1 MFYFQIESIFLFISY
16 YLSGIF
22 MCDVEMNLTRVLLN
36 PILYDKSVRP
46 ARTHT
51 DVTNISFDLSLAQ
64 LIDVDEKNQI
74 ITTNQ
79 WLTMTWLDPKL
90 TWNPSEWDNVSL
102 LHIKYD
108 KVWLPDIV
116 LYNNA
121 DNLAS
126 LSQISTNVMV
136 SFDGTITWLST
147 GIFRSSCAVDVRYFP
162 FDEQNCSLKFA
173 SWTYDSARIDLSQK
187 TNIGDLSNF
196 MANSEWE
203 IVKLHVKKNV
213 VTYSCCPESFPDLTY
228 IVQMRRRPLF
238 YVFNMILPCFLIT
251 TVAFLGFCVPSDS
264 GEKVSIGVTTL
275 LSMTVFLMLVTD
287 SMPPNSESLPLIG
300 IYYFSAII
308 IVSIATAMSVASLNL
323 YHYGKTY
330 RHPVPKWTARLFF
343 IIIPK
348 LLFMNIELPMN
359 WQDRRNSL
367 LQCMSST
374 KFPLKPKTKK
384 KQIKTFNK
392 ATMNKHEY
400 TNKAT
405 VTHNGKM
412 TLYEDPIEREPTT
425 ATTSLTYS
433 DNFQPFEFLSSPPLI
448 LRSYT
453 SFQTSTNSTTKQKQK
468 YPEKETFNNLT
479 ESTNKSTNNLIQSAD
494 YIHRL
499 VEQNERRYEQ
509 QEHNSAIE
517 HEWQILS
524 RVVDRL
530 LVFVFLISNILVFY
544 IIFRQAPHLRL
555 K

>member
-1 MFYFQIESIFLFISY
+1 
-16 YLSGIF
+16 
-22 MCDVEMNLTRVLLN
+22 MCDVEMNLTRALLN
-36 PILYDKSVRP
+36 PIVYDKSVRP
-46 ARTHT
+46 AVSHT

-79 WLTMTWLDPKL
+79 WLTMSWLDPKL
-90 TWNPSEWDNVSL
+90 TWNPLEWDNVSL

-108 KVWLPDIV
+108 KIWLPDIV

-136 SFDGTITWLST
+136 SSDGMVTWLST
-147 GIFRSSCAVDVRYFP
+147 GIFRSSCAVDVRFFP

-173 SWTYDSARIDLSQK
+173 SWTYDSARIDLAQK

-203 IVKLHVKKNV
+203 IIKLHVKKSV
-213 VTYSCCPESFPDLTY
+213 VKYSCCPETFPDLTY
-228 IVQMRRRPLF
+228 VVQMRRRPLF

-264 GEKVSIGVTTL
+264 GEKVQIGVTTL

-323 YHYGKTY
+323 YHHGKHNP
-330 RHPVPKWTARLFF
+330 HPVPKWLARIFF
-343 IIIPK
+343 IIVPK
-348 LLFMNIELPMN
+348 LLFMKIELPTN
-359 WQDRRNSL
+359 WQVRRSSL
-367 LQCMSST
+367 LKCMSSSPT
-374 KFPLKPKTKK
+374 KTKK
-384 KQIKTFNK
+384 KQTKQPPNK
-392 ATMNKHEY
+392 YLANKY
-400 TNKAT
+400 DCTNKNNILQ
-405 VTHNGKM
+405 NGKM
-412 TLYEDPIEREPTT
+412 TLYEDSVENDPTI
-425 ATTSLTYS
+425 ATSSLTYS
-433 DNFQPFEFLSSPPLI
+433 DNLHSCDFYTSPPLI

-453 SFQTSTNSTTKQKQK
+453 SFQSSTNSSNKQQHHQQQQQQQK
-468 YPEKETFNNLT
+468 FNDKDNQNYLH
-479 ESTNKSTNNLIQSAD
+479 ESSNRITNNLKSSID

-509 QEHNSAIE
+509 QERLTTVGQ
-517 HEWQILS
+517 EWQILS

-530 LVFVFLISNILVFY
+530 LVFVFLVSNMLVFF
-544 IIFRQAPHLRL
+544 IIFRQAPLLRL

>member
-1 MFYFQIESIFLFISY
+1 MN
-16 YLSGIF
+16 
-22 MCDVEMNLTRVLLN
+22 MCDVEMNLTRTLLD
-36 PILYDKSVRP
+36 PIVYDKTVRP
-46 ARTHT
+46 ARVHT
-51 DVTNISFDLSLAQ
+51 DVTNVSFDLSLAQ

-79 WLTMTWLDPKL
+79 WITMSWLDPKL
-90 TWNPSEWDNVSL
+90 TWDPLEWENISL

-108 KVWLPDIV
+108 KIWLPDIV

-136 SFDGTITWLST
+136 SSEGIVTWLST
-147 GIFRSSCAVDVRYFP
+147 GIFKSSCAIDVRYFP

-173 SWTYDSARIDLSQK
+173 SWTYDSARIDLAQK

-203 IVKLHVKKNV
+203 IIKLHVRKHV
-213 VTYSCCPESFPDLTY
+213 VKYSCCPETFPDLTY

-251 TVAFLGFCVPSDS
+251 SVAFLGFCVPSDS

-287 SMPPNSESLPLIG
+287 SMPPNSDSLPLIG

-308 IVSIATAMSVASLNL
+308 IVSIATGMSVASLNL
-323 YHYGKTY
+323 YHRGK
-330 RHPVPKWTARLFF
+330 HHLHHVPQWMVRLFF

-348 LLFMNIELPMN
+348 LLFMHIELPVL
-359 WQDRRNSL
+359 WQNRRENL
-367 LQCMSST
+367 LKCKPT
-374 KFPLKPKTKK
+374 KTSFPLVKSETKR
-384 KQIKTFNK
+384 KQTKQLNK
-392 ATMNKHEY
+392 YSSNKYDY
-400 TNKAT
+400 TNKNT
-405 VTHNGKM
+405 SLHNGKM
-412 TLYEDPIEREPTT
+412 TLYEDPIEPNP
-425 ATTSLTYS
+425 TTSLTSS
-433 DNFQPFEFLSSPPLI
+433 DNLHSFDSYTSPPLI

-453 SFQTSTNSTTKQKQK
+453 SIQSSNRQQQQQQQQQQQKSNDKNNQDYLTDLSNK
-468 YPEKETFNNLT
+468 Y
-479 ESTNKSTNNLIQSAD
+479 TNNMKLSID
-494 YIHRL
+494 YIHRI
-499 VEQNERRYEQ
+499 VEQNEHRYQRQEQ
-509 QEHNSAIE
+509 NRIIAQ
-517 HEWQILS
+517 EWQLLG

-530 LVFVFLISNILVFY
+530 LVVIFLISTMVVFLV
-544 IIFRQAPHLRL
+544 IFLQAPHLRL

>member
-1 MFYFQIESIFLFISY
+1 MILY
-16 YLSGIF
+16 YLSGIL

-36 PILYDKSVRP
+36 PIVYDKSVRP
-46 ARTHT
+46 ARVHT

-79 WLTMTWLDPKL
+79 WLTMSWFDPKL

-136 SFDGTITWLST
+136 SANGTVTWLST

-287 SMPPNSESLPLIG
+287 SMPPNSDSLPLIG

-323 YHYGKTY
+323 YHHGKTHL
-330 RHPVPKWTARLFF
+330 RSVPKWIALLFF

-348 LLFMNIELPMN
+348 LLFMNIELPRN
-359 WQDRRNSL
+359 WQDRRDSIVKY
-367 LQCMSST
+367 MSSSPY
-374 KFPLKPKTKK
+374 PLRSKTKK
-384 KQIKTFNK
+384 KHIKTFNK
-392 ATMNKHEY
+392 AAMNKYEY
-400 TNKAT
+400 TNST
-405 VTHNGKM
+405 TSVPNGKM
-412 TLYEDPIEREPTT
+412 TLYEDRIEHDPTT

-433 DNFQPFEFLSSPPLI
+433 DNLHSCDFFAPPPLI

-453 SFQTSTNSTTKQKQK
+453 SYQSPTNTSTKQKQK
-468 YPEKETFNNLT
+468 QSEKENPNHAS
-479 ESTNKSTNNLIQSAD
+479 ESSSKSTSSFNSSAD
-494 YIHRL
+494 YVHRL
-499 VEQNERRYEQ
+499 VEQNERRYEK
-509 QEHNSAIE
+509 QEHHASIAC
-517 HEWQILS
+517 EWQILS

-530 LVFVFLISNILVFY
+530 LVFVFFVSNILVFY
-544 IIFRQAPHLRL
+544 IIFRQAPLLRL

>member
-1 MFYFQIESIFLFISY
+1 
-16 YLSGIF
+16 
-22 MCDVEMNLTRVLLN
+22 MNLTRLLLD
-36 PILYDKSVRP
+36 PVVYDKTVRP
-46 ARTHT
+46 ARIHT

-79 WLTMTWLDPKL
+79 WLTMSWFDPKL
-90 TWNPSEWDNVSL
+90 IWNPSDWDNVSL

-108 KVWLPDIV
+108 KIWLPDIV

-136 SFDGTITWLST
+136 SFEGTVTWLST
-147 GIFRSSCAVDVRYFP
+147 GIFKSSCPIDVRYFP
-162 FDEQNCSLKFA
+162 FDEQNCTLKFA

-187 TNIGDLSNF
+187 TNTGDLSNF

-203 IVKLHVKKNV
+203 IIGLHVKKNIV
-213 VTYSCCPESFPDLTY
+213 KYSCCPETFPDLTY
-228 IVQMRRRPLF
+228 VVQMRRRPLF

-287 SMPPNSESLPLIG
+287 SMPPNSDSLPLIG

-323 YHYGKTY
+323 YHRGKHHL
-330 RHPVPKWTARLFF
+330 HPVPKWIGRLFF

-348 LLFMNIELPMN
+348 LLFMNIDLPVQLQNQSESFLKCMTTKTSVTSEKSETRKKLTHKSDTKN
-359 WQDRRNSL
+359 KNAL
-367 LQCMSST
+367 L
-374 KFPLKPKTKK
+374 
-384 KQIKTFNK
+384 
-392 ATMNKHEY
+392 
-400 TNKAT
+400 
-405 VTHNGKM
+405 HNGKI
-412 TLYEDPIEREPTT
+412 TLYEDPVDRN
-425 ATTSLTYS
+425 TTSSLTFS
-433 DNFQPFEFLSSPPLI
+433 DKLNSYDFYTSPPLI
-448 LRSYT
+448 LRSYPPI
-453 SFQTSTNSTTKQKQK
+453 QTSNTLSNRQSHKPHDKDNQ
-468 YPEKETFNNLT
+468 NCLT
-479 ESTNKSTNNLIQSAD
+479 DLTNKNTNATKLSMD

-499 VEQNERRYEQ
+499 VEQNESRYEQ
-509 QEHNSAIE
+509 QEHNRSIGQ
-517 HEWQILS
+517 EWQILG

-530 LVFVFLISNILVFY
+530 LVFIFLITTMVVF
-544 IIFRQAPHLRL
+544 IFIFCQAPHLRL